1 MSCLTLSLF
10 SIAYFVF
17 KILLYGLCVYGL
29 IVGILFLNRKQQLD
43 EERNEKLAELVRIAS
58 TQKELQKEEQ

>member
-1 MSCLTLSLF
+1 MSCLALSLF
-10 SIAYFVF
+10 SISYFVF